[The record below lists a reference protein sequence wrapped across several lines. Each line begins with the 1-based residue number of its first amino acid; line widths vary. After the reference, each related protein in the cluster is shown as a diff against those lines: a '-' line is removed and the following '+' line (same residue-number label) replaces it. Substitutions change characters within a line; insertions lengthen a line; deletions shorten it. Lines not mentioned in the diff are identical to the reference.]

1 MFRAFLAASLLAS
14 SPAAAVT
21 NLITNGSFEA
31 AGAPGVNSFDGWSK
45 RNTPADGGSNTPAS
59 VIGYNGGAS
68 YPNGAFGEAVAP
80 DNAISASPDAVGDF
94 GAYFVGD
101 QSVNETLFQLTRL
114 TPGNYRVGFSFYL
127 PANGLANP
135 NNASLQATILGI
147 PVAFTTITAQSTG
160 QNWFY
165 ASGVGQIVSTGLYE
179 TALVYNSNGS
189 PAKDIVIDR
198 VFAIFTTDPADVVIP
213 PSPLGV
219 PEPASWLML
228 ISGFGLVGTALRRR
242 RVAAV

>member
-1 MFRAFLAASLLAS
+1 MFRALLAASLLAA

-21 NLITNGSFEA
+21 NLIINGSFEA
-31 AGAPGVNSFDGWSK
+31 AGATGVNSFVGWSK
-45 RNTPADGGSNTPAS
+45 RNTPVGGGSNTPAS
-59 VIGYNGGAS
+59 VISYGPGAGY
-68 YPNGAFGEAVAP
+68 PDGAFGEPVTP
-80 DNAISASPDAVGDF
+80 DNVLSASPDVVGDF

-114 TPGNYRVGFSFYL
+114 NPGNYRVGFSFYL
-127 PANGLANP
+127 PSNGLSNP
-135 NNASLQATILGI
+135 NNASLQATILGV
-147 PVAFTTITAQSTG
+147 PVAFTTINAQSTG
-160 QNWFY
+160 QTWFY
-165 ASGVGQIVSTGLYE
+165 ASGVGQIVSAGFYE

-228 ISGFGLVGTALRRR
+228 LSGFGLVGAALRRR
-242 RVAAV
+242 RVVTA